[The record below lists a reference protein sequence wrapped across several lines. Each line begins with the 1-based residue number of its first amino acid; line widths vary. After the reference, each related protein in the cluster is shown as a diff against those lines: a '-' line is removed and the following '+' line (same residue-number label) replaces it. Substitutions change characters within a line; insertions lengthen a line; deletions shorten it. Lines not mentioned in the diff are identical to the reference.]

1 MAGHMVLTQVYLPQ
15 ATYDDLVERAKEQG
29 LTMASQI
36 RAALDEY
43 LQRTQGD
50 DEGAIL
56 RPDDPLFTMMGIFDS
71 GVDDVAVNHDYYLYG
86 MPKREPQSKLAVRD
100 SKTPLRKSRKQR
112 STRSSKLPR

>member
-1 MAGHMVLTQVYLPQ
+1 MTDNMVRTQVYLPR
-15 ATYDDLVERAKEQG
+15 ATYDALVERAQQEG

-43 LQRTQGD
+43 LQRSQGE

-71 GVDDVAVNHDYYLYG
+71 GIDDLAVNHDYYLYG
-86 MPKREPQSKLAVRD
+86 MPKRELQSKLAIQD
-100 SKTPLRKSRKQR
+100 SKTPLRKSRKPR
-112 STRSSKLPR
+112 STRSSKPRQ